1 MTIHCGVCGQEM
13 EYDEGEGNQADGYN
27 HYDCIYDE
35 EHKK

>member
-1 MTIHCGVCGQEM
+1 MVYYCQVCLAEISN
-13 EYDEGEGNQADGYN
+13 EEGEGNQADGYT